1 MSSSDNPIVE
11 NTPIL
16 LKSMDEFENER
27 TNLLVKLFH
36 SQIKEQLKDPN
47 KQFILLVNSDISYKK
62 YRSVWTS
69 DPNQVDK
76 LFVELTEKEDQKNPV
91 ITPEEQKDIPKL
103 VPIYTVESNDYYTD
117 TETGL
122 QYFPENIFN
131 YDNNN
136 CWKSINKDIPNKEL
150 KIIFNKQERIK
161 YIVIDFL
168 DSGIKQYDFEIGYN
182 TGERSSKTGEFT
194 YNFIRDF
201 QDSNKRLVVKTELKD
216 ELQFI
221 EFDQPIHSTEL
232 ILNFTS
238 PEAGVNYLYIIEND
252 LSKESIKTFL
262 NLKVD

>member
-1 MSSSDNPIVE
+1 MSSSENPIIE
-11 NTPIL
+11 HNPIL

-27 TNLLVKLFH
+27 SSLLVKLFH

-47 KQFILLVNSDISYKK
+47 KRFILLVNSDISFNK

-69 DPNQVDK
+69 DPNQIDK
-76 LFVELTEKEDQKNPV
+76 LFVELTEKEDQKDPV

-103 VPIYTVESNDYYTD
+103 VPIYTAEANDYYTD
-117 TETGL
+117 IETGL

-136 CWKSINKDIPNKEL
+136 CWKSINENIPNKEL

-161 YIVIDFL
+161 YIVVDFL
-168 DSGIKQYDFEIGYN
+168 DSAQKQYNFEIGYN
-182 TGERSSKTGEFT
+182 TGERSSRDGKFI
-194 YNFIRDF
+194 YNFIK
-201 QDSNKRLVVKTELKD
+201 DSQNPDKRLVIKTELKD
-216 ELQFI
+216 DLQFI
-221 EFDQPIHSTEL
+221 EFDQPINSTEL

-238 PEAGVNYLYIIEND
+238 KEAGVNYLFIIEND
-252 LSKESIKTFL
+252 LSKEAIKTFL